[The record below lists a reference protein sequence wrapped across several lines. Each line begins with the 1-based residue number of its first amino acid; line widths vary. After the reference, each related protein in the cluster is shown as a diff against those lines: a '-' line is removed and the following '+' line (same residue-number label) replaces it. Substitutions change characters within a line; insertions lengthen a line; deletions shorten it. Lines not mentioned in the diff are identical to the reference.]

1 MEEHHSTEEIQT
13 QLDQIK
19 QEQNALERALEA
31 RLKDE
36 KNAFVEEL
44 KQLIAERGY
53 QQDDIAEQLGA
64 RQRKQRIKRSGAG
77 SGNYTQYVDPDN
89 PENVYIRGRMPYWLI
104 EKMAANGYDPEN
116 AEQRQQFKEQHLQ
129 KIAA

>member
-1 MEEHHSTEEIQT
+1 MEHHSAEEIQA
-13 QLDQIK
+13 QIEQVK
-19 QEQNALERALEA
+19 QEQYALERAFEA
-31 RLKDE
+31 RLKEE
-36 KNAFVEEL
+36 KKAFVEEL
-44 KQLIAERGY
+44 KQIIAERGY
-53 QQDDIAEQLGA
+53 QQDDIAEQLGG
-64 RQRKQRIKRSGAG
+64 RQRKQRGKRPGAG

-116 AEQRQQFKEQHLQ
+116 AEQRQQFKEEHLQ

>member
-36 KNAFVEEL
+36 KKAFVEEL

-53 QQDDIAEQLGA
+53 QHDDIAEQLGA

>member
-89 PENVYIRGRMPYWLI
+89 PDNVYIRGRMPYWLI